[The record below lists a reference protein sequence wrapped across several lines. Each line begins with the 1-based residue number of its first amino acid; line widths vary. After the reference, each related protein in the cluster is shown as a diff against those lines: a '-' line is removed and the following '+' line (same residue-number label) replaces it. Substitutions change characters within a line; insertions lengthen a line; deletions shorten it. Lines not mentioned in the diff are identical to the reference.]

1 MTDQTAGTET
11 QAPETTVAPETTET
25 QQAPDLNAQLSEHF
39 DRLSQGFTQ
48 QLQDLEQ
55 RLDAQQTY
63 EEPYDPYQQSD
74 PYGGLDPNDPV
85 QAQLIQ
91 TQQALQAMQQSQER
105 FAQENWSRD
114 VQALGERIPDL
125 NKEEIAKPVVD
136 HAKFLVQSL
145 GGDPNGIIPVALIET
160 AYGKYMA
167 DQIASK
173 QQPIEQVQQGQAHL
187 EGAGASAVAPEQD
200 QVAEMFKPQDRPDT
214 IFGF

>member
-1 MTDQTAGTET
+1 MTDQTAGTE
-11 QAPETTVAPETTET
+11 QAPETTEAPPGTTET
-25 QQAPDLNAQLSEHF
+25 QSPDLGAQLSEHF
-39 DRLSQGFTQ
+39 DKLSQSFTQ

-55 RLDAQQTY
+55 RFEAQPEYNQDEY
-63 EEPYDPYQQSD
+63 YQQQQD
-74 PYGGLDPNDPV
+74 PYGGLDPNDPI

-91 TQQALQAMQQSQER
+91 TQQALQSMQQSQER

-114 VQALGERIPDL
+114 LQALTERIPEL
-125 NKEEIAKPVVD
+125 NKQEVAQPVVD

-167 DQIASK
+167 DQIAAK
-173 QQPIEQVQQGQAHL
+173 QQPIEQVQSGQAHL

-200 QVAEMFKPQDRPDT
+200 PVAEMFKPQDRPDT